1 MTSIHQTAI
10 LDPNAQVGN
19 DVEIGPYTI
28 IKDDVIIGDD
38 TIIGTG
44 AFLDSGARIGK
55 KCSIGH
61 YAVLG
66 NPPQD
71 LKYAGEK
78 TYLEIGENTTIR
90 EFATLNRGTTYHYK
104 TTVGSNCFIMTY
116 AHVAH
121 DCIIGDNCIIANA
134 VNMGGHVEIEK
145 DASVGGGT
153 VIHQFVKI
161 GQHAFI
167 GGGLRVTKD
176 VPPFIRAMGEPVQYG
191 GTNFIGLE
199 RKGYSKEIILE
210 IKRAYK
216 IIYHDAPT
224 RAEAIKM
231 IQEKLQPLSEIQSI
245 IDFILKS
252 DRGLIRG

>member
-134 VNMGGHVEIEK
+134 VNMGGHVEIEQ

-199 RKGYSKEIILE
+199 RKGYSKETILE

-216 IIYHDAPT
+216 IIYHDAST

>member
-1 MTSIHQTAI
+1 LTSIHQTAI
-10 LDPNAQVGN
+10 LDPNVQLGTN
-19 DVEIGPYTI
+19 VEIGPYTI
-28 IKDDVIIGDD
+28 IKDDVIIGDG
-38 TIIGTG
+38 TTIGTG
-44 AFLDSGARIGK
+44 AFLDSGTRIDK

-78 TYLEIGENTTIR
+78 TYLEVGENTTIR

-104 TTVGSNCFIMTY
+104 TKVGSNCFIMTY

-176 VPPFIRAMGEPVQYG
+176 IPPFIRAMGEPVQYG

-199 RKGYSKEIILE
+199 RKGYSKDTILE

-224 RAEAIKM
+224 RVEAIKM
-231 IQEKLQPLSEIQSI
+231 IQEKLQPLSEIKSI
-245 IDFILKS
+245 IDFIIKS